1 MPEANA
7 IARMRDDRMAA
18 RRDAQNP
25 ESDAMRAARRAR
37 HSHQIN
43 QLKTSQPV
51 EPARHQPDI
60 IKLF

>member
-25 ESDAMRAARRAR
+25 ESDTMRAGR
-37 HSHQIN
+37 SPQI
-43 QLKTSQPV
+43 KRPKASQPA

>member
-7 IARMRDDRMAA
+7 IARSAMTAWRHAA
-18 RRDAQNP
+18 PPRP

-37 HSHQIN
+37 RSHQIN
-43 QLKTSQPV
+43 QLKTSQPA
-51 EPARHQPDI
+51 EPARHRPDI

>member
-25 ESDAMRAARRAR
+25 ESDAMRAARRAHR
-37 HSHQIN
+37 EHPIN
-43 QLKTSQPV
+43 HPKASQPA